1 MRRFSG
7 RSVAAVV
14 LALYLSMVPVGVASA
29 SPWAG
34 FGAVGGV
41 WAKVELLLAR
51 AWSRW
56 SPEAEAAITPRGEA
70 RLKAGTIADPD
81 GRT

>member
-7 RSVAAVV
+7 RSVAVVV
-14 LALYLSMVPVGVASA
+14 LALCLSVVPVGVASA

-34 FGAVGGV
+34 LGAGGGV
-41 WAKVELLLAR
+41 WARVELVLAR

-56 SPEAEAAITPRGEA
+56 SPEAEAAVTPRGEA
-70 RLKAGTIADPD
+70 RLKEGTMPDPN
-81 GRT
+81 GKE

>member
-7 RSVAAVV
+7 RSVAVLL
-14 LALYLSMVPVGVASA
+14 LALCLSMVPVEVASA

-34 FGAVGGV
+34 LGAGGGV
-41 WAKVELLLAR
+41 WAKVELVLAR

-56 SPEAEAAITPRGEA
+56 SPQAEAVVTPRGEA
-70 RLKAGTIADPD
+70 RLKEGTVAEPI
-81 GRT
+81 G